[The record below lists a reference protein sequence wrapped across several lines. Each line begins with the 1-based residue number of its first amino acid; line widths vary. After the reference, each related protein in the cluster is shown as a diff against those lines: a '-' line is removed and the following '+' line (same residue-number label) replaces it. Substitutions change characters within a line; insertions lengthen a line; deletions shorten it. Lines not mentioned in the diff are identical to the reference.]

1 MALDHHWKGN
11 AMTPSVNRRRIV
23 VVDAS
28 RHVRGM
34 ICDVL
39 RNAGFTDITQAANGD
54 ELLQLV
60 EQTRPRIVVMAAAFP
75 DLSGLA
81 FTRRI
86 RNGYNFVPREMSI
99 ILTTDA
105 PTKSFLEATREI
117 GVDEVV
123 VLPFTAQS
131 LLARIRSVI
140 ERPRPFVDCAVYV
153 GPCRRR
159 RMLQD
164 YNGPKRRMEDPV
176 EDTGSLWQGETNR
189 AAVRL
194 CVQKISEFGAVLG
207 PDSRHKLRQIYNSV
221 MQIETRLSQQDDEAL
236 GAAAR
241 SLGRYIE
248 AIGVGGQ
255 PAQDVV
261 TTHIDAMHTLCTM
274 AGVGEEQRQQ
284 VVSGL
289 ERVVSKLAA
298 DNSLAR

>member
-1 MALDHHWKGN
+1 MAVS
-11 AMTPSVNRRRIV
+11 MSPRRIT

-28 RHVRGM
+28 RHMRGM

-39 RNAGFTDITQAANGD
+39 RNAGFMDTLQAANSD

-60 EQTRPRIVVMAAAFP
+60 EQSRPRIVVMPAAFP

-86 RNGYNFVPREMSI
+86 RNGYNFVPRELSI

-123 VLPFTAQS
+123 ALPFTAQS
-131 LLARIRSVI
+131 LLTRIRSVI

-164 YNGPKRRMEDPV
+164 YKGPKRRMEDPI
-176 EDTGSLWQGETNR
+176 EETNAGSLWEGETNR

-194 CVQKISEFGAVLG
+194 CVQKISEYGALVE
-207 PDSRHKLRQIYNSV
+207 PDNRRKLHQIYNSV
-221 MQIETRLSQQDDEAL
+221 MQIETRTSQKDDEAL

-248 AIGVGGQ
+248 AVSVDGQ

-261 TTHIDAMHTLCTM
+261 STHIDAMHTLCTLVE
-274 AGVGEEQRQQ
+274 VGEEQRNQ
-284 VVSGL
+284 VIAGL
-289 ERVVSKLAA
+289 ERVVQRKLIAG
-298 DNSLAR
+298 DNLAG

>member
-1 MALDHHWKGN
+1 MAA
-11 AMTPSVNRRRIV
+11 AMSRRRIA

-39 RNAGFTDITQAANGD
+39 RNAGFADMVQAANSD

-60 EQTRPRIVVMAAAFP
+60 EQSRPGIVIMPAAFP
-75 DLSGLA
+75 ELSGLA

-99 ILTTDA
+99 ILTTNA
-105 PTKSFLEATREI
+105 PTKAFLEATREV

-164 YNGPKRRMEDPV
+164 YKGPKRRMEDPV
-176 EDTGSLWQGETNR
+176 EATNAGSLWEGETNR
-189 AAVRL
+189 AAVLL
-194 CVQKISEFGAVLG
+194 CVQKISEFGALLT
-207 PDSRHKLRQIYNSV
+207 PDNRHKLRQIYNSV
-221 MQIETRLSQQDDEAL
+221 MQIETHSTQKDDEAL

-241 SLGRYIE
+241 SLGLYIE
-248 AIGVGGQ
+248 AVGVDGQ
-255 PAQDVV
+255 PAPDVV
-261 TTHIDAMHTLCTM
+261 TTHIDAMHTLCTL
-274 AGVGEEQRQQ
+274 ADVGEEQRNQ
-284 VVSGL
+284 VIAGL
-289 ERVVSKLAA
+289 ERVAQRKRVAGRNLAG
-298 DNSLAR
+298 

>member
-1 MALDHHWKGN
+1 MA
-11 AMTPSVNRRRIV
+11 ASMSRRRIV

-39 RNAGFTDITQAANGD
+39 RNAGFMDTLQAENSD

-60 EQTRPRIVVMAAAFP
+60 ELSRPGIVIMPAAFP
-75 DLSGLA
+75 ELSGLA

-99 ILTTDA
+99 ILTTSA

-131 LLARIRSVI
+131 LLTRIRSVI

-164 YNGPKRRMEDPV
+164 YTGPKRRMEDPV
-176 EDTGSLWQGETNR
+176 EETNAGLLWEGETNR

-194 CVQKISEFGAVLG
+194 CVQKISEFGALLG
-207 PDSRHKLRQIYNSV
+207 
-221 MQIETRLSQQDDEAL
+221 
-236 GAAAR
+236 
-241 SLGRYIE
+241 
-248 AIGVGGQ
+248 
-255 PAQDVV
+255 
-261 TTHIDAMHTLCTM
+261 
-274 AGVGEEQRQQ
+274 
-284 VVSGL
+284 
-289 ERVVSKLAA
+289 
-298 DNSLAR
+298 

>member
-1 MALDHHWKGN
+1 M
-11 AMTPSVNRRRIV
+11 SVSMSRRRIA
-23 VVDAS
+23 VVDVS

-39 RNAGFTDITQAANGD
+39 RNAGFMDTLQAANSD

-60 EQTRPRIVVMAAAFP
+60 EQSRPGIVVMPAAFP
-75 DLSGLA
+75 ELSGLA

-99 ILTTDA
+99 ILTTNA

-131 LLARIRSVI
+131 LLTRIRSVI

-164 YNGPKRRMEDPV
+164 YKGPKRRMEDPV
-176 EDTGSLWQGETNR
+176 EETNAGSLWEGETNR

-194 CVQKISEFGAVLG
+194 CVQKISEFGELLG
-207 PDSRHKLRQIYNSV
+207 PDNRHKLRQIYNSV
-221 MQIETRLSQQDDEAL
+221 MQIETLSSQKDDEAL

-248 AIGVGGQ
+248 AVGIAGQ
-255 PAQDVV
+255 LAQDVV
-261 TTHIDAMHTLCTM
+261 TTHIDAMHTLCTL
-274 AGVGEEQRQQ
+274 ADIGDEQRHE
-284 VVSGL
+284 VIAGL
-289 ERVVSKLAA
+289 ERVVQRKLAA
-298 DNSLAR
+298 DNSFAG

>member
-1 MALDHHWKGN
+1 
-11 AMTPSVNRRRIV
+11 MTMSMSPRRIAV
-23 VVDAS
+23 ADAS
-28 RHVRGM
+28 RHMRGM

-39 RNAGFTDITQAANGD
+39 RNAGFTDILQAANSD

-60 EQTRPRIVVMAAAFP
+60 EQSRPRIVVLPAAFP
-75 DLSGLA
+75 GLSGLA

-123 VLPFTAQS
+123 VLPFTTQS
-131 LLARIRSVI
+131 LLARVRSVI

-164 YNGPKRRMEDPV
+164 YKGPKRRMEDPV
-176 EDTGSLWQGETNR
+176 EETNTGSLWQGETNR

-194 CVQKISEFGAVLG
+194 CVQKISEYGALLG
-207 PDSRHKLRQIYNSV
+207 ADNRLKLRQIYNSV
-221 MQIETRLSQQDDEAL
+221 MQIETRTSQEDDEAL

-248 AIGVGGQ
+248 AVSVDGQ

-261 TTHIDAMHTLCTM
+261 STHIDAMHTLC
-274 AGVGEEQRQQ
+274 ALAEVGEEQRNQ
-284 VVSGL
+284 VIAGL
-289 ERVVSKLAA
+289 ERVVQRKLIAGDKLAG
-298 DNSLAR
+298 

>member
-1 MALDHHWKGN
+1 MA
-11 AMTPSVNRRRIV
+11 ASMSRRRIV
-23 VVDAS
+23 VADAS

-39 RNAGFTDITQAANGD
+39 RTAGFMDILQAENSD

-60 EQTRPRIVVMAAAFP
+60 ELSRPGIVVMPAAFP
-75 DLSGLA
+75 ELSGLA

-99 ILTTDA
+99 ILTTNA

-131 LLARIRSVI
+131 LLTRIRSVI

-164 YNGPKRRMEDPV
+164 YKGPKRRMEDPV
-176 EDTGSLWQGETNR
+176 EETSAGLLWEGETNR

-194 CVQKISEFGAVLG
+194 CVQKISEFGSLLG
-207 PDSRHKLRQIYNSV
+207 PDNRQKLRQIYNSV
-221 MQIETRLSQQDDEAL
+221 MQIETRSNQKDDEAL

-248 AIGVGGQ
+248 AVGVGGQ

-261 TTHIDAMHTLCTM
+261 TTHIDAMHTLCTLED
-274 AGVGEEQRQQ
+274 VGEEQRRQ
-284 VVSGL
+284 VVAGL
-289 ERVVSKLAA
+289 ERVVMRKLAA
-298 DNSLAR
+298 DGSLTG

>member
-1 MALDHHWKGN
+1 MAVSMG
-11 AMTPSVNRRRIV
+11 ARRIA
-23 VVDAS
+23 VVDAN
-28 RHVRGM
+28 RHMRGM

-39 RNAGFTDITQAANGD
+39 RNAGFMDTLQAANSD

-60 EQTRPRIVVMAAAFP
+60 EQSRPRIVVMPAAFP

-86 RNGYNFVPREMSI
+86 RNGYNFVPRELSI

-123 VLPFTAQS
+123 VLPFTTQS

-164 YNGPKRRMEDPV
+164 YKGPKRRMEDPV
-176 EDTGSLWQGETNR
+176 EATNPGLLWEGETNR
-189 AAVRL
+189 ATVRL
-194 CVQKISEFGAVLG
+194 CVQKISEYGALLG
-207 PDSRHKLRQIYNSV
+207 PDNRHKLRQIYNSV
-221 MQIETRLSQQDDEAL
+221 MQVETRTSQKADEAL

-248 AIGVGGQ
+248 AVSVDGQ

-261 TTHIDAMHTLCTM
+261 STHIDAMHTLCTLVE
-274 AGVGEEQRQQ
+274 VGEEQRNQ
-284 VVSGL
+284 VIAGL
-289 ERVVSKLAA
+289 ERVVQRKLIAG
-298 DNSLAR
+298 DNLAG

>member
-1 MALDHHWKGN
+1 MA
-11 AMTPSVNRRRIV
+11 APMSRRRIV
-23 VVDAS
+23 VADAS
-28 RHVRGM
+28 RHARGM

-39 RNAGFTDITQAANGD
+39 RNGGFTDMLQAANSE

-60 EQTRPRIVVMAAAFP
+60 EQSRPGIVVMPAAFP
-75 DLSGLA
+75 ELSGLA

-99 ILTTDA
+99 ILTTNA
-105 PTKSFLEATREI
+105 PTKSFLEGTREI

-131 LLARIRSVI
+131 LLTRIRSVI

-164 YNGPKRRMEDPV
+164 YRGPKRRIEDPV
-176 EDTGSLWQGETNR
+176 EETNTGSLWEGETNR
-189 AAVRL
+189 SAVRL
-194 CVQKISEFGAVLG
+194 CVQKISEFGALLTA
-207 PDSRHKLRQIYNSV
+207 DNRLKLRHIYNSV
-221 MQIETRLSQQDDEAL
+221 MQIETRSSQEGDEAL

-241 SLGRYIE
+241 SLGRYLE
-248 AIGVGGQ
+248 AVSVGGQ

-261 TTHIDAMHTLCTM
+261 TTHIDAMHTFCTLVD
-274 AGVGEEQRQQ
+274 VGHEQRHQ
-284 VVSGL
+284 VIAGL
-289 ERVVSKLAA
+289 ERVVQRRLAA
-298 DNSLAR
+298 DGIFAG